1 MQTKRPAI
9 LINRLAGAHVEHAD
23 GDGNTALLLSIDKRA
38 SIDLVTVLV
47 QHGAAVNTRNFAGRS
62 ALTAAVEK
70 DLPMHVKLLLEKGA
84 NPETVSEE
92 SLDKCSKE
100 VRLMIEAKRAAASTT
115 TSPVVPDLDLVV
127 ARQEVQR
134 KFLKRLLPT
143 MLRMPGMA
151 PAGLVPATERALAV
165 AVLLVLEHIPEET
178 RHLITESVAAG
189 TLALAEDLLIDGTS
203 QDTLLSLRL
212 VQALVKTCSPHAN
225 LVLRYYVQPIIC
237 DLAQEK
243 GALYEKLALQPDIN
257 ITLAKQ
263 PTVALLSKVVPS
275 AEASAQGVVLLA
287 RRVQEMLS
295 PPNEAVSAAVTRSN
309 NNACSG
315 ANCVSSN
322 TDFKVGNH
330 ATLSTRLAIG
340 EASALEELHDLLLQ
354 GEVLTSKQL
363 VDTGL
368 LDALLAFLEPPDAV
382 LHAQRFEL
390 FWKTLTKIPQ
400 DAVGNAATP
409 ALWALLRRIQKVI
422 SVHESVQVPVQ
433 LGTTMA
439 LGVDLGM
446 RALLEP
452 HRVELVS
459 LAKVESATA
468 TAVAAAETLNAS
480 VAMTD
485 GDRAGA
491 SDTGCTDCVAVERSA
506 FRAEVGE
513 LGRQEIADAEASAV
527 SQVHTVDVDGTAVQ
541 DVQAPCTAERSFSS
555 GSASEGREHVAG
567 GASNR
572 GGDAAPSSQEFDPT
586 LAGSTRETRAAATE
600 ARESTRVWEAA
611 STKTEEEAKG
621 MNALSVLVEPLV
633 SVMQLSSHVLRLSD
647 INDVGYEAYCQGL
660 VGLMI
665 FDRPRV
671 LLAEQAVSY
680 RPAIVEGFRRVSS
693 SGIGVHQLRYC
704 AGVVLDDQGL
714 PCSDSVQELR
724 KEGEEARVEVV
735 LAVRDYR
742 LSRLRMLPCVYSE
755 HATELSARAAAAW
768 AEAAEEEERCYM
780 IVITYPHE
788 AVPMDIFIDSV
799 MGAVLQALRQA
810 DPGQTPYGKQYGD
823 EYDFPSR
830 GFVDGQPEFQESLTR
845 GLSESPFEAAV
856 ARGQTR
862 REAQVLLS
870 RLNGICEASIK
881 VDRSKN
887 FMPPLQQGSELNIGS
902 RVQSKYG
909 RHDSDSAFGTVIAR
923 GGRMATDSSATPK
936 SSDRYSVVYDD
947 GVVVEAVPCN
957 SLRALA
963 KRQQPVPPA
972 PGRHLAVALGRAVAA
987 PLLDDG
993 PTNPAALSRAF
1004 KSFLRKGEE
1013 AVPVRYEL
1021 AEPATNQAGPGGAP
1035 PTSQALPAS
1044 GSSTHGTGAEAGTSG
1059 DARTHAL
1066 AGHSSRVNALG
1077 GLSCRDGREYF
1088 EDLEL
1093 FPPPLL
1099 QVHFAL
1105 LKA

>member
-1 MQTKRPAI
+1 M
-9 LINRLAGAHVEHAD
+9 AGAHVEHAD

-70 DLPMHVKLLLEKGA
+70 DLPLHVKLLLDKGA

-92 SLDKCSKE
+92 SLAKCGE
-100 VRLMIEAKRAAASTT
+100 VVRLMIEAKRAATSLTK
-115 TSPVVPDLDLVV
+115 SPVVPDLDLVV

-134 KFLKRLLPT
+134 KFLKRILPT

-165 AVLLVLEHIPEET
+165 AVLLVLEHIPAET

-212 VQALVKTCSPHAN
+212 VQALVKTCSPHAK
-225 LVLRYYVQPIIC
+225 LVPRYYVQPIIC

-275 AEASAQGVVLLA
+275 AEASAQGIVLLA
-287 RRVQEMLS
+287 RRVQDMLS
-295 PPNEAVSAAVTRSN
+295 PSKDAVSAAVTRSN
-309 NNACSG
+309 SNACSG
-315 ANCVSSN
+315 ASCVSWEA
-322 TDFKVGNH
+322 DFKVGNH

-382 LHAQRFEL
+382 LHAQRFAL

-400 DAVGNAATP
+400 DAVGNTATP

-439 LGVDLGM
+439 LGVNLGM

-452 HRVELVS
+452 HSVELVS

-468 TAVAAAETLNAS
+468 TALAAAETLDAS

-485 GDRAGA
+485 GDLAVA

-506 FRAEVGE
+506 FRAEVGR
-513 LGRQEIADAEASAV
+513 LGRQEIADAEGTAA
-527 SQVHTVDVDGTAVQ
+527 SQVRTVDVDGKAVQ
-541 DVQAPCTAERSFSS
+541 DVQASCTAEQGLSS

-572 GGDAAPSSQEFDPT
+572 GGDSAPSSKEFDPT
-586 LAGSTRETRAAATE
+586 LAGNTRETRAAAAE
-600 ARESTRVWEAA
+600 AQESTRIWEAA
-611 STKTEEEAKG
+611 STKTEEANC

-671 LLAEQAVSY
+671 LLAEQAVTY

-714 PCSDSVQELR
+714 PCSDSVQELEE
-724 KEGEEARVEVV
+724 EGGEARVEVV

-887 FMPPLQQGSELNIGS
+887 FMPSLQQGSELNVGS

-1021 AEPATNQAGPGGAP
+1021 AEPATNQAGPGCAP

-1093 FPPPLL
+1093 YAPPLL